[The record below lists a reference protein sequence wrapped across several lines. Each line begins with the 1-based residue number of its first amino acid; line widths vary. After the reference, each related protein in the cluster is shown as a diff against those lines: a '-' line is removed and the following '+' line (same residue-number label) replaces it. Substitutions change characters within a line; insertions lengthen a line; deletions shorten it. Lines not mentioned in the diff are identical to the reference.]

1 MDFLRDFHVQ
11 GHALAAAELPF
22 FDEEELPT
30 PTNNSIN
37 RIPPVD
43 ATFEAMMNAPS
54 TSPEPVPIP
63 NPAWR
68 TSSYAGSEDVGGTP
82 RSSGASSPT
91 LVDYLTPPYYA
102 YTYNEID
109 GFWNTDGTPYVDI
122 ESEPSGSEI
131 GLPEGMT
138 WRDWRMHTY
147 HPDFV
152 GYDSDS

>member
-11 GHALAAAELPF
+11 GHVLAVAELPF
-22 FDEEELPT
+22 FNEEELPT

-68 TSSYAGSEDVGGTP
+68 TSSYAGSEDLGGTP
-82 RSSGASSPT
+82 RSSCVSSPM
-91 LVDYLTPPYYA
+91 LVDYLTPLYYVFT
-102 YTYNEID
+102 YTEID
-109 GFWNTDGTPYVDI
+109 GF
-122 ESEPSGSEI
+122 
-131 GLPEGMT
+131 
-138 WRDWRMHTY
+138 
-147 HPDFV
+147 
-152 GYDSDS
+152 